1 MERWMDKM
9 REDRL
14 YGHDD
19 SIKSHNKLILW
30 SKPIKLKKETS
41 KIKEK
46 IAQY

>member
-9 REDRL
+9 REDR

-41 KIKEK
+41 KIKK
-46 IAQY
+46 KNCQI